1 MRSYLKIATSLFLFA
16 VITDKLSAQDINAPY
31 SIIGIGD
38 LDNSLYNR
46 SSGMA
51 NTGLSLRSGR
61 TIYQN
66 NPASYS
72 ALDNQFFN
80 FELAAL
86 GKSVKYAGETVD
98 PLNNSNSD
106 FAVKK
111 VAAAFKITNNWGMG
125 VGLTPYSSVSYLF
138 NVQKPIQGTNSTYQ
152 ANYTGNGG
160 INNIYWSNGYRI
172 GKHLSFG
179 INTSFFFGSITQ
191 TELIQPDATTLTTT
205 GNITSTKNIY
215 IHDFHF
221 DYGMQYFT
229 ALNKKYDLNIGLL
242 FSNKTSLKSQY
253 TLLVTN
259 YDNTTVKNEILKNS
273 NYTLPLTY
281 GAGISVT
288 KNKKLTIAADYKFQD
303 WSKLRSEYNN
313 QVTNSQRFSLGL
325 QYSKF
330 QNVNNYLFE
339 KNYVQAGVFFNNS
352 YINVN
357 SRQISDVGV
366 TIGGGI
372 PVSGRININLA
383 LEAGTRGTTANALI
397 KEKYSQLTINI
408 SYRDLWY
415 TKGKK
420 YD

>member
-1 MRSYLKIATSLFLFA
+1 MRSTFKIVLFSSFVFFTSARLFG
-16 VITDKLSAQDINAPY
+16 QDINAPY

-38 LDNSLYNR
+38 IDNNLYNR
-46 SSGMA
+46 SSGMG
-51 NTGLSLRSGR
+51 NTGISLRSGR
-61 TIYQN
+61 TIYQA

-80 FELAAL
+80 FELAAQ
-86 GKSVKYAGETVD
+86 GKSVKYAGENVD

-111 VAAAFKITNNWGMG
+111 AATGFKITKNWGMG
-125 VGLTPYSSVSYLF
+125 VGLTPFSSVSYLF
-138 NVQKPIQGTNSTYQ
+138 TVQKSIEGTNSSYQ
-152 ANYTGNGG
+152 AKYDGNGG
-160 INNIYWSNGYRI
+160 INNLYWSNGYKL
-172 GKHLSFG
+172 GKHLSLG
-179 INTSFFFGSITQ
+179 INTSLLFGSIVQ
-191 TELIQPDATTLTTT
+191 TELITDDATT

-215 IHDFHF
+215 VHDLHL
-221 DYGMQYFT
+221 DYGLQYFT
-229 ALNKKYDLNIGLL
+229 ALNKTYDLNMGLI

-259 YDNTTVKNEILKNS
+259 FDATTVKNEILKNS
-273 NYTLPLTY
+273 NYTFPLSY

-303 WSKLRSEYNN
+303 WSSVRSEYNN
-313 QVTNSQRFSLGL
+313 LVTNSQRYSLGV

-330 QNVNNYLFE
+330 KNVNNYLYE
-339 KNYVQAGVFFNNS
+339 KNYLQAGVYLNNS
-352 YINVN
+352 YVNINN
-357 SRQISDVGV
+357 KQISDYGV
-366 TIGGGI
+366 TVGGGV

-383 LEAGTRGTTANALI
+383 LEVGSRGTISNALI
-397 KEKYSQLTINI
+397 KENYSQLTINI

-420 YD
+420 YE

>member
-1 MRSYLKIATSLFLFA
+1 MHLHFKTTIIVLSVLSSYHLT
-16 VITDKLSAQDINAPY
+16 AQDINAPY

-38 LDNSLYNR
+38 IENNLYNR

-51 NTGLSLRSGR
+51 NTGISLRSGR
-61 TIYQN
+61 TIYQA

-80 FELAAL
+80 FELAAQA
-86 GKSVKYAGETVD
+86 KSVKYAGETVD

-111 VAAAFKITNNWGMG
+111 AAAGFKITKNWGMG
-125 VGLTPYSSVSYLF
+125 VGLTPFSSVSYLF
-138 NVQKPIQGTNSTYQ
+138 SVQKPIEGTSSTYQ
-152 ANYTGNGG
+152 AKYDGNGG
-160 INNIYWSNGYRI
+160 VNNVYWSNGYKL
-172 GKHLSFG
+172 GKHLALG
-179 INTSFFFGSITQ
+179 INTSFLFGSITQ
-191 TELIQPDATTLTTT
+191 SELIQEDASTS
-205 GNITSTKNIY
+205 NITSTKNIY

-221 DYGMQYFT
+221 DYGLQYFT
-229 ALNKKYDLNIGLL
+229 ALNKIYDLNMGVI

-259 YDNTTVKNEILKNS
+259 YDESTVKNEILKNS
-273 NYTLPLTY
+273 NYTLPLSY

-288 KNKKLTIAADYKFQD
+288 KNKRFTIAADYKYQD
-303 WSKLRSEYNN
+303 WSAVRTEYNN
-313 QVTNSQRFSLGL
+313 LVTNSQRYSLGV

-330 QNVNNYLFE
+330 KNVNNFLYE
-339 KNYVQAGVFFNNS
+339 KNYVQAGLYLNNS
-352 YINVN
+352 YVNINN
-357 SRQISDVGV
+357 KQISDYGV
-366 TIGGGI
+366 TIGGGV
-372 PVSGRININLA
+372 PVSGRINLNLA
-383 LEAGTRGTTANALI
+383 LEVGNRGTIDNALI
-397 KEKYSQLTINI
+397 KEQYTQLTINI